1 MVLKDIRQEAS
12 RKMKKL
18 RDLGEKGLISW
29 IVRRLDECEGA
40 SLPPGDDAADMLFE
54 GRLLVSCD
62 MLAAS
67 TDIPEGMSLK
77 DVGFKAI
84 TSATSD
90 IAAKGG
96 KPIAYLISLI
106 LPSDMTLNDFQKLWE
121 GFEEAAKLYEARIIG
136 GDLNSGEEII
146 IDVICLGKAGR
157 TISRLGARPGD
168 LIAVTGEF
176 GSQAAGLHALLNGL
190 RGEPIS
196 EKAIEAFSRPVARVK
211 EALRLAELGAVTSS
225 IDSSDGLAE
234 SLHELARLNDVG
246 FLIESPPI
254 SRYAEEYAKR
264 FGLELFDLVFYGG
277 EEYEL
282 VLTLRPKMASQ
293 AIEAVE
299 RNGGRL
305 LLIGRVTED
314 KSIRVRWFGEWRSLE
329 ARGYQHFKP

>member
-1 MVLKDIRQEAS
+1 
-12 RKMKKL
+12 MKRL
-18 RDLGEKGLISW
+18 RDLGEKELISW

-67 TDIPEGMSLK
+67 TDIPRGMDLK

-106 LPSDMTLNDFQKLWE
+106 LPADMTLNDFQRLWE
-121 GFEEAAKLYEARIIG
+121 GFEEAAKLYEGKIIG
-136 GDLNSGEEII
+136 GDLNSGDEII
-146 IDVICLGKAGR
+146 IDVICLGRAER

-168 LIAVTGEF
+168 LLAVTGEF
-176 GSQAAGLHALLNGL
+176 GSQAAGLHALLNELG
-190 RGEPIS
+190 GEPVS
-196 EKAIEAFSRPVARVK
+196 DKVIEAFSRPIARVK
-211 EALRLAELGAVTSS
+211 EALRLAEMGAVTSS

-234 SLHELARLNDVG
+234 SLYELSRLNDVG
-246 FLIESPPI
+246 FAIERPPI
-254 SRYAEEYAKR
+254 SRYAEEYARK

-293 AIEAVE
+293 AVEAVE
-299 RNGGRL
+299 SIGGKL
-305 LLIGRVTED
+305 LIIGRVTEGQ
-314 KSIRVRWFGEWRSLE
+314 SIRVRWLDGWRSLE
-329 ARGYQHFKP
+329 ARGYQHFKS